1 MTIDIH
7 RYITIKHKMLII
19 LKSCEHNN
27 FCDLYVLTT
36 TVDTL
41 LGNTLAV
48 IAKSAVMQAAQPRAS
63 IVRQQKHITMYIVPS
78 GHLSS
83 TLK

>member
-1 MTIDIH
+1 MMYNVKKLVYLSTLILPKNNFENMTIDIH

-48 IAKSAVMQAAQPRAS
+48 IAKSAVM
-63 IVRQQKHITMYIVPS
+63 
-78 GHLSS
+78 
-83 TLK
+83 

>member
-1 MTIDIH
+1 
-7 RYITIKHKMLII
+7 MLMI
-19 LKSCEHNN
+19 LKSFEHNN

-48 IAKSAVMQAAQPRAS
+48 IAKSAV
-63 IVRQQKHITMYIVPS
+63 T
-78 GHLSS
+78 
-83 TLK
+83 

>member
-1 MTIDIH
+1 MMYNVKKLVYLSTLILSKNNFENMTIDIH

-48 IAKSAVMQAAQPRAS
+48 IAKSAVM
-63 IVRQQKHITMYIVPS
+63 
-78 GHLSS
+78 
-83 TLK
+83 